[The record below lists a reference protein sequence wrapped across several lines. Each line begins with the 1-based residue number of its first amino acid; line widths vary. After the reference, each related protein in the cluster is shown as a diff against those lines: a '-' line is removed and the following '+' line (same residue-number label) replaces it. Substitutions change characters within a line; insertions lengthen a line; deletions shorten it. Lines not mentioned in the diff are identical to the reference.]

1 MPHPQPQPQPY
12 AQPQPQ
18 AYAPPQPQPQPQAYA
33 PPQSPYQ
40 QPAQHQP
47 RTQAQAGAQ
56 PPPSGLPRRV
66 PFDNL
71 APDSRLRR
79 AATQPNPA
87 PSAPRSAGQMRD
99 RLSNFHQGVRRGKD
113 GGDRDGRGRPPGGS
127 GPL

>member
-1 MPHPQPQPQPY
+1 
-12 AQPQPQ
+12 
-18 AYAPPQPQPQPQAYA
+18 
-33 PPQSPYQ
+33 
-40 QPAQHQP
+40 
-47 RTQAQAGAQ
+47 
-56 PPPSGLPRRV
+56 V

-79 AATQPNPA
+79 AAPQPNPA